1 MPRLRLT
8 SALAFAD
15 LNADRG
21 VFWGAAVAV
30 AAILAP
36 LVMLFGLKAGLIDGL
51 RGDFVAN
58 PRAREILNLQSLTL
72 RQDWFDTM
80 RARPDVAFVVP
91 RVRTLSASGTLAAEA
106 TPDRSTRV
114 EIAAT
119 DAADPLLPG
128 IGQVAADEVVL
139 SQPLAQRLDLAAG
152 AAVVLR
158 SDRVQEGSRQSM
170 LLPLRVRA
178 VAPLNALG
186 REGVWLAL
194 PTLLV
199 LEDFLDGLHDA
210 DARTPAIPPEA
221 RVYAGFRLYARALA
235 DVPVLDLALRRAG
248 TEVFTR
254 AEDITALEGLDR
266 DLTRLFALA
275 AGLAGGGCLVALGT
289 TLLAAVE
296 RKRRSLALLRLAGLS
311 TAEMTLFP
319 LVQAGAIGLMGGALA
334 AGAALGAQAIANRI
348 LSGVNDRLVSDISWG
363 VLAVAVGAT
372 VLAAALAA
380 SVAGWR
386 AGRIEPA
393 EAMHG

>member
-1 MPRLRLT
+1 MPRLTLT
-8 SALAFAD
+8 SSLAFAD

-21 VFWGAAVAV
+21 VFWGAVVAV

-51 RGDFVAN
+51 RGDFIAN
-58 PRAREILNLQSLTL
+58 PRAREILNLQSLSL
-72 RQDWFDTM
+72 RQDFFDSL
-80 RARPDVAFVVP
+80 RARPEVAFAIP

-106 TPDRSTRV
+106 APDRSTRV
-114 EIAAT
+114 EITAT
-119 DAADPLLPG
+119 DAGDPLLPG
-128 IGQVAADEVVL
+128 VGRLAADEVVL
-139 SQPLAQRLDLAAG
+139 SQPLAQRLELAAG

-178 VAPLNALG
+178 VAPLGALG
-186 REGVWLAL
+186 REGVWLDL

-199 LEDFLDGLHDA
+199 LEDFLDGLHGA
-210 DARTPAIPPEA
+210 DARIPATPPEA
-221 RVYAGFRLYARALA
+221 RVYAGFRLYARTLA

-248 TEVFTR
+248 IDVFTR

-289 TLLAAVE
+289 TLLAAVQ

-319 LVQAGAIGLMGGALA
+319 LVQAGAIGLAGGTLA
-334 AGAALGAQAIANRI
+334 AGAALGAQAVANRI
-348 LSGVNDRLVSDISWG
+348 LSGVNDRLVSDISPA
-363 VLAVAVGAT
+363 VLAVAVAAT
-372 VLAAALAA
+372 VVAAALAA

>member
-1 MPRLRLT
+1 MPRLTLT
-8 SALAFAD
+8 SSLAFAD
-15 LNADRG
+15 LRADRG
-21 VFWGAAVAV
+21 VFWGAVVAV

-51 RGDFVAN
+51 RSDFTGN

-72 RQDWFDTM
+72 RQGFFDAM
-80 RARPDVAFVVP
+80 RARPEVAFIVP

-119 DAADPLLPG
+119 DAGDPLLPG
-128 IGQVAADEVVL
+128 VGQVAPDEVVL
-139 SQPLAQRLDLAAG
+139 SQPLAQRLDLAPG

-170 LLPLRVRA
+170 LLTLKVRA

-210 DARTPAIPPEA
+210 DARTPATPPES
-221 RVYAGFRLYARALA
+221 RVYAGFRLYARTLA
-235 DVPVLDLALRRAG
+235 DVPVLDLELRRAG
-248 TEVFTR
+248 TDVFTR

-319 LVQAGAIGLMGGALA
+319 LVQACAIGLTGGALA
-334 AGAALGAQAIANRI
+334 AGAALGAQAVANRI
-348 LSGVNDRLVSDISWG
+348 LSGVNDRLVSDISWD
-363 VLAVAVGAT
+363 VLAIAVGAT